1 MFTNALRLYVKNNF
15 AADFSDPEKLYAFFS
30 TLQNQQKK
38 NAWQT
43 IGAYARLTGDKAHD
57 YYHNTWS
64 KQFYTSLIQYRP
76 EICELI
82 KTLVQNE
89 AAETVKLVIQQL
101 KDNHQSVKFHNRSL
115 YQMVHFIVTQK
126 QGLIK
131 EQKKQELAEK
141 LSNLVND
148 LL

>member
-1 MFTNALRLYVKNNF
+1 MFGKHFFGLVRAKYDIASK
-15 AADFSDPEKLYAFFS
+15 SDEDTFKQFVQLS
-30 TLQNQQKK
+30 SLHKK
-38 NAWQT
+38 NIWAAMAEQC
-43 IGAYARLTGDKAHD
+43 GVCADKLHD
-57 YYHNTWS
+57 FYHNTWS

-89 AAETVKLVIQQL
+89 AAEMVKVVIQQL
-101 KDNHQSVKFHNRSL
+101 KDNHQSAKFHNRSL

-131 EQKKQELAEK
+131 EQKKQELPEK